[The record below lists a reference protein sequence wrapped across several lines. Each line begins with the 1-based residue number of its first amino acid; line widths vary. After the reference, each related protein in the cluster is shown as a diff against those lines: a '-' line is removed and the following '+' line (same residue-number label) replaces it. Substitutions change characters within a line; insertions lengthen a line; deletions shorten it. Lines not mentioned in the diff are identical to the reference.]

1 MAIED
6 VKTVLVLG
14 GAYAGARAVQILS
27 KGLPKRWRIIL
38 VDRNTHINH
47 VYVFPRLAVLPGHEH
62 KGFIPFNKLL
72 DPNRTRD
79 LCLHATVRSVHP
91 SYVVLDRSFPEKG
104 IHTPEIHFDYLIY
117 ALGSTLPAPLDL
129 WGSHPHSGRVGSPA
143 KVHASA
149 SKPYG
154 GTKREGIAW
163 LKAYQEVIEASESIL
178 VVGGG
183 ALGIQF
189 ATDIAAIHPG
199 KRITL
204 LHSRPRLL
212 PRFDERMHTEI
223 FETLLALD
231 IQVILGD
238 RLDIQ
243 SIAEGLNTKL
253 NEKSQCIAQTVKGRE
268 VAADLILLCT
278 GQKPNTQ
285 FLSKM
290 DPRCVN
296 SHDGLAHVLRT
307 MQLGTIPTTRIHR
320 RSDSSSSTS
329 TSNSMP
335 PLEEELADVLAQV
348 NLTNNVDSNS
358 EASTSSIHDET
369 AKDDESESVSDEM
382 LAEEEAE
389 TTPYPNIFVAGDSAD
404 AFGAIPA
411 GHTAYYQGEVAARNV
426 LRLIQRS
433 ESRSS
438 HSQAQAQ
445 DSEDGIFSEEIDL
458 DGPLEHYT
466 PGLPAIKISLGLT
479 KAAYQANGIVRTS
492 DDGVPD
498 LNAAA
503 IWGFF
508 GFEVERDEDMYA

>member
-27 KGLPKRWRIIL
+27 KGLPKKWRIIL

-62 KGFIPFNKLL
+62 KGFIPFHKLL

-129 WGSHPHSGRVGSPA
+129 WGSHPHSGRVSSPA
-143 KVHASA
+143 KGHVSG

-163 LKAYQEVIEASESIL
+163 LKAHQEVIEASESIL

-223 FETLLALD
+223 FETLLALN

-253 NEKSQCIAQTVKGRE
+253 NEKGQCIAQTLQGRK

-296 SHDGLAHVLRT
+296 PHGGLAHVLRT

-335 PLEEELADVLAQV
+335 PPEEELADVLAQV
-348 NLTNNVDSNS
+348 DLTGNVDSNS

-369 AKDDESESVSDEM
+369 AKDSEPICDET
-382 LAEEEAE
+382 LEEAE

-433 ESRSS
+433 DRMNHSRI
-438 HSQAQAQ
+438 QAQETE
-445 DSEDGIFSEEIDL
+445 DSIFSEETDL

-479 KAAYQANGIVRTS
+479 KATYQANGIVRTS

-508 GFEVERDEDMYA
+508 GYEVEREEDMYA

>member
-1 MAIED
+1 M
-6 VKTVLVLG
+6 KTVLVLG

-62 KGFIPFNKLL
+62 KGFIPFHKLL

-129 WGSHPHSGRVGSPA
+129 WGSHPHSDRVSSPA
-143 KVHASA
+143 KGHVSG

-163 LKAYQEVIEASESIL
+163 LKAHQEVIEASESIL

-268 VAADLILLCT
+268 VAADLLLLCT

-290 DPRCVN
+290 DPRCIN
-296 SHDGLAHVLRT
+296 PHDGLAHVLRT

-320 RSDSSSSTS
+320 RSD
-329 TSNSMP
+329 
-335 PLEEELADVLAQV
+335 
-348 NLTNNVDSNS
+348 
-358 EASTSSIHDET
+358 
-369 AKDDESESVSDEM
+369 K
-382 LAEEEAE
+382 

-433 ESRSS
+433 DRMNHSRI
-438 HSQAQAQ
+438 QAQETE
-445 DSEDGIFSEEIDL
+445 DSIFSEETDL